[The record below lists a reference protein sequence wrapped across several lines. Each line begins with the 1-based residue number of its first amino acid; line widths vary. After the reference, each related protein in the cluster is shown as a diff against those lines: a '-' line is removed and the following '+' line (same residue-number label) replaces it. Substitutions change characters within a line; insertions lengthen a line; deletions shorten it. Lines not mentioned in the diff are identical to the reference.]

1 MKLYPEVHRVIRF
14 TVRVDTRLF
23 SICELFLSRSG
34 KVGEGEGREE
44 REKTSKGAEGK
55 GCIREDRMSA

>member
-34 KVGEGEGREE
+34 KVGEWEG
-44 REKTSKGAEGK
+44 REKTSKGDEGK